1 MMRLYLILTIVGFF
15 YFVQPVWA
23 DQSLVTF
30 TVTPKSSVEVGEAYS
45 IKAYVYSD
53 ATYQSYCKNC
63 KVTIKLQDSQI
74 GDDISQSSSVTDDQ
88 GNITAK
94 VTSKSH
100 GTRYLYAEVQLPSGT
115 TISSSP
121 YALSFVPQSPN
132 LTTRSATITAQQ
144 KVFQAKV
151 MTTPSATAT
160 PVTRPNSSPIPSQT
174 QSDSPLYQL
183 METIQKFLQSIAQ
196 FFE

>member
-1 MMRLYLILTIVGFF
+1 MMRLYLILTLLGFLF
-15 YFVQPVWA
+15 FAQPVWA

-30 TVTPKSSVEVGEAYS
+30 TVTPKSSIEVGEAYS

-63 KVTIKLQDSQI
+63 KVTIKFRDSQI

-121 YALSFVPQSPN
+121 YALSYVPQDPN
-132 LTTRSATITAQQ
+132 FTTRTATFTAQ
-144 KVFQAKV
+144 KKFVQAKV
-151 MTTPSATAT
+151 LATPSAT
-160 PVTRPNSSPIPSQT
+160 PEQRPNTSPIPSQSK
-174 QSDSPLYQL
+174 SDSPLYQL